1 MTNRDKISAD
11 STLYDKNNLNF
22 SQWLSNMKLI
32 PGRDEEF
39 SETFDSNSLYI
50 NVVTFKQIS
59 KFRAK
64 RRTIFFIFE
73 ILHLKIEDK

>member
-1 MTNRDKISAD
+1 
-11 STLYDKNNLNF
+11 
-22 SQWLSNMKLI
+22 MKLI